1 MPPNPLRRFLRRGLD
16 DLQQHL
22 RSDLTIRD
30 GGLSRARSGY
40 MVWLECEGASAAV
53 WRGQGRVPSGAFRRG
68 IQLALAD
75 ALADIAGRSGA
86 GVMIWKG

>member
-22 RSDLTIRD
+22 RSDLTLRD
-30 GGLSRARSGY
+30 GGLLRARGGY
-40 MVWLECEGASAAV
+40 TVWLECEGASAAV
-53 WRGQGRVPSGAFRRG
+53 WRGQGRVPRGAIRRG
-68 IQLALAD
+68 LQLALAD

-86 GVMIWKG
+86 GLMIWKR